1 MATARVKK
9 IKEHYD
15 GLRPCISSERLVLV
29 REAYQKYAG
38 AAIPVFRAQVFAYIL
53 EHKHIFISDG
63 ELIVG
68 NQADKERCAPIYPEY
83 SAADWILD
91 GLDEFPTRRYDPF
104 QVTEEDKAVIRKE
117 LPYWENKSIEKELET
132 LFDDETNMALDLD
145 VFTLGG
151 RDCSQ
156 AHTMPDYDKILSVG
170 LNGLI
175 QECED
180 NIKTTG
186 GGSKEAQEKIDFW
199 NACIIACRG
208 VIRYAQRHAE
218 LAEAM
223 AERENNAARKAEL
236 LRIADVCRKVP
247 GNPPESFREAI
258 QMVWFIH
265 LMPFIETNST
275 GNGFGRFDQY
285 MYPYYAKDVEA
296 GAITD
301 EAVEELIGLLFV
313 KINTIIKLRPH
324 LWAKCYAGYTM
335 WQILM
340 IGGQDKDGKD
350 ASNRLSFL
358 VLDVADELKMAQPA
372 VALRYFDGISVKL
385 FDKALNM
392 IQRGLANPAF
402 FNDKVCV
409 PVCMAKG
416 GTLEEARNWAIIGCI
431 EPHPGGGTSDGS
443 PLAGYM
449 NGLKCFELVMHN
461 GVDPVSGRE
470 IGLKTGDPSAFTT
483 KEQFMDAVEKQMCHF
498 WDKLTGGFNQV
509 VPYHMLRLPAIFS
522 SVVIDGCIRKGMS
535 VQQGGAKHSY
545 TGTYLCGIANVTDC
559 IAAIDKLVLQDKTL
573 TIDEINKACAC
584 NFEGHE
590 RMRQMLLKKAPK
602 FGNDIR
608 EVDDIA
614 RSISG
619 YCADYVQSIKDSRGG
634 QYNFGSI
641 SQTQNVRHGEFVGA
655 TPDGRLAG
663 TPLCDNSSP
672 AMGRDVEG
680 PTATVNSVSHL
691 DQSKFYHGA
700 LFNLRFDPKG
710 VEGRKGREIIGGV
723 VKTYFEN
730 YGEHVQINVV
740 SDEMLR
746 DAQVNPENYRNLIV
760 RVAGYMA
767 CFTDLEKGIQDS
779 IIERTA
785 HLSA

>member
-1 MATARVKK
+1 MATERVRK

-15 GLRPCISSERLVLV
+15 GLRPCISAERLVLI

-38 AAIPVFRAQVFAYIL
+38 SAIPIFRAQVFAYIL

-68 NQADKERCAPIYPEY
+68 NQANKERCAPIYPEY

-91 GLDEFPTRRYDPF
+91 GLDEFPTRKYDPF
-104 QVTEEDKAVIRKE
+104 QVTEEDKEVIRKE
-117 LPYWENKSIEKELET
+117 LPYWENKSIEKELEN
-132 LFDDETNMALDLD
+132 LFDDETNLALDLD

-156 AHTMPDYDKILSVG
+156 AHTMPDHDKLLRIG
-170 LNGLI
+170 LNGI
-175 QECED
+175 IAICEE
-180 NIKTTG
+180 NIRATG

-199 NACIIACRG
+199 NAAIIACKG
-208 VIRYAQRHAE
+208 VIRYAERHAL
-218 LAEAM
+218 LAEDM
-223 AERENNAARKAEL
+223 AAKETDAVRKQEL
-236 LRIADVCRKVP
+236 LDIAKTCRKVP
-247 GNPPESFREAI
+247 GNPPETFREAI

-285 MYPYYAKDVEA
+285 MYPFYSKDVKK
-296 GAITD
+296 GIISD
-301 EAVEELIGLLFV
+301 EDVKELIELLFI
-313 KINTIIKLRPH
+313 KINTLVKLRPH

-340 IGGQDKDGKD
+340 VGGQTVEGLD
-350 ASNRLSFL
+350 ASNQVSFL
-358 VLDVADELKMAQPA
+358 TLEAADELRMAQPA
-372 VALRYFDGISVKL
+372 VAMRYFDGISPEL

-416 GTLEEARNWAIIGCI
+416 GTLEEARDWAVIGCI
-431 EPHPGGGTSDGS
+431 EPHPGGGTSDAS

-449 NGLKCFELVMHN
+449 NALKCFELVMHN
-461 GVDPVSGRE
+461 GVDPVSGKMVGVE
-470 IGLKTGDPSAFTT
+470 TGDPATFTT
-483 KEQFMDAVEKQMCHF
+483 KEQFMEAVEKQMFFF
-498 WDKLTGGFNQV
+498 WDKLTSGFNKV

-522 SVVIDGCIRKGMS
+522 SLVIDGSIEKGMS
-535 VQQGGAKHSY
+535 VQQGGAKYNY
-545 TGTYLCGIANVTDC
+545 TGTYMCGIANVTDC
-559 IAAIDKLVLQDKTL
+559 IAAIDKLVLKDKVL
-573 TIDEINKACAC
+573 TIEEINKACAC
-584 NFEGHE
+584 NFEGYE
-590 RMRQMLLKKAPK
+590 RMRQMLLKKADK
-602 FGNDIR
+602 FGNDVK

-614 RSISG
+614 REITSD
-619 YCADYVQSIKDSRGG
+619 CADYVQSKKDSRGG

-672 AMGRDVEG
+672 AMGRDVAG
-680 PTATVNSVSHL
+680 PTATVNSVSHM

-700 LFNLRFDPKG
+700 LFNMRFDPKG
-710 VEGRKGREIIGGV
+710 VEGKKGREIIGGV

-730 YGEHVQINVV
+730 YGEHIQINVV
-740 SDEMLR
+740 SDKMLR
-746 DAQVNPENYRNLIV
+746 DAQENPENYRNLIV

-767 CFTDLEKGIQDS
+767 CFTDLEKSIQDS